1 MKIHVFLIIILI
13 MGITLNVS
21 NASMAPLKYENHHLD
36 SLNFS
41 SEPLGVFPSSEN
53 GFSFAVLNHSN
64 NYNISVVNTQYG
76 KALNVWSSPND
87 GIIRWTTLGINLPS
101 SGNANISFTFS
112 WNYNNNYLNTISN
125 IALSST
131 GGKMLD
137 QNFGSARGLNDTVTG
152 MENYTVG
159 KMPPIGQ
166 RLTDNLTVGGSNKEP
181 VLFSMEN
188 GYNQSIVDPL
198 PIFPLNFSGNGDLS
212 LDIGGPYCNIT
223 IYAISIS
230 NGTSG
235 IFPVYGGN
243 DSGMK
248 EKSLGYFPELGSEST
263 DFRYVGFDNSL
274 IFVNRSTFNVEE
286 LNLNNQSLRVLSSA
300 RAGSEFLY
308 AMAGYG
314 IYSVFYSNQSSTT
327 VTRIDESNM
336 TVSSN
341 TLNFSL
347 HGNISVL
354 QESSDLYGI
363 LTDNSA
369 ILLNLK
375 GKLVSFLENGSFP
388 LSASFENGV
397 LKTIRY
403 SQQDREVYSYEIN
416 STTYSMYHTVKT
428 EMAEFPSYNY
438 SFSFEN
444 DTRMMSVS
452 WSVPGKGNFLNEN
465 LTGIYLGSD
474 IESAALF
481 QNSVIFSNSSRYNIL
496 NSSGYY
502 SLNLSS
508 NMRYMASYN
517 DSIFFRENGNITVL
531 YEGAYPFINGSI
543 SVSISQKPF
552 YSGNSSEINIS
563 VHSESPWTIAAFIDQ
578 VEFPVRNSII
588 LFNPENFNNGTNLLS
603 LVVNN
608 SVGNS
613 YTLRQDL
620 FIDNYRP
627 RVNFNSST
635 NEISAGSNVS
645 FSIQNVPDNYVSNI
659 SVSVFLLSREGSYY
673 LFHVPNAYGGNL
685 TINITIRDLYGR
697 IVNIK
702 IPLFIIPNIPVS
714 NLSLLEGSF
723 LSSGN
728 LNLKWPSVS
737 GASSYSVNATGINAI
752 ESFVSENTTEFIQLA
767 NGRWNVVVDAV
778 FPDGVKMVIARANF
792 TVMSYSPHITALFN
806 RTNASFF
813 GDSGSNINLQV
824 TSNTTS
830 SVAIQIDGPDNL
842 TVNRVEIANIT
853 FTVINLS
860 SIKNMFHKNGTYIF
874 NVQATDRA
882 GLTSTE
888 NLSLIVNNTI
898 PSLSYLKNSI
908 YTNESQYRL
917 NLRKGSGG
925 YFIISVINHTG
936 PSPEVNTNG
945 SISFSG
951 NYSSAVLKITYQNS
965 FGNWNSRNLT
975 VVYSNVEPVVS
986 INEIRGIGNG
996 SYMVNYSSYSPVNET
1011 IIFSLGKFIVYTTSI
1026 QTGQFSLNVSH
1037 NGNYSIRIVSRDL
1050 CGNVFSSRPLNL
1062 KVTAFPQVSGIRIEA
1077 SSFLGFGLLKVVLKG
1092 YVLNKVNVSL
1102 YLDGR
1107 NIGHSQSFILTMFP
1121 GYYNVS
1127 AVAQYGDRRDL
1138 RTVSIF
1144 STGILPEVVIAVAI
1158 SILYLDRNYRGS
1170 RDADVIME
1178 YLMSM
1183 GIIPVRTLIKEAKK
1197 GGVSRAAIRKFLK
1210 EEGGKYFEL
1219 RKDPD
1224 GDMYLYRKNP

>member
-1 MKIHVFLIIILI
+1 M
-13 MGITLNVS
+13 S
-21 NASMAPLKYENHHLD
+21 NASMAPLKYENYKLD

-53 GFSFAVLNHSN
+53 GFSFTVLNHSN

-76 KALNVWSSPND
+76 KALNIWSSPND
-87 GIIRWTTLGINLPS
+87 GIIQWTTLGINLPS
-101 SGNANISFTFS
+101 SGDANISFTFS

-125 IALSST
+125 IALASS

-152 MENYTVG
+152 VEKYTVG

-181 VLFSMEN
+181 VLFSMGN
-188 GYNQSIVDPL
+188 GHNQSIGDSL
-198 PIFPLNFSGNGDLS
+198 PIFPLNFSGNGGLS

-235 IFPVYGGN
+235 MFPVYGGY
-243 DSGMK
+243 DSSMK
-248 EKSLGYFPELGSEST
+248 EKSLGYFPELGSKST
-263 DFRYVGFDNSL
+263 DFRYDELDNSL

-300 RAGSEFLY
+300 RAGYEFLY

-327 VTRIDESNM
+327 VTRINESNM
-336 TVSSN
+336 TVSSRIF
-341 TLNFSL
+341 NFSL

-363 LTDNSA
+363 LTDDSA

-375 GKLVSFLENGSFP
+375 GKLASFMVNGSLP
-388 LSASFENGV
+388 LSASFVNGV

-416 STTYSMYHTVKT
+416 STTDSMFHKVQT
-428 EMAEFPSYNY
+428 EIAEFPSYNY

-444 DTRMMSVS
+444 DTCMMSVS
-452 WSVPGKGNFLNEN
+452 RSVPGNGNFLNEN
-465 LTGIYLGSD
+465 LTGIYLGSG

-481 QNSVIFSNSSRYNIL
+481 QSSVIFSNASRYYIL

-508 NMRYMASYN
+508 NMRYMASHN
-517 DSIFFRENGNITVL
+517 DSIFFMENGNIKVL

-563 VHSESPWTIAAFIDQ
+563 VHSESPWTIIAFIDQ
-578 VEFPVRNSII
+578 VEFPVHNSII
-588 LFNPENFNNGTNLLS
+588 LFNPENLNNGSSVLS
-603 LVVNN
+603 LTVNN

-613 YTLRQDL
+613 YIFRQDI

-635 NEISAGSNVS
+635 NAISAGSNVS
-645 FSIQNVPDNYVSNI
+645 FSIQNVPDNYVNNI
-659 SVSVFLLSREGSYY
+659 SVNGFFLSREGSYY
-673 LFHVPNAYGGNL
+673 LFHVPSASGGNM

-697 IVNIK
+697 ILNIK
-702 IPLFIIPNIPVS
+702 IPSFIIPKIPVS
-714 NLSLLEGSF
+714 NLSLLAGSF
-723 LSSGN
+723 LSSGY

-737 GASSYSVNATGINAI
+737 GASNYTVNATGINGM
-752 ESFVSENTTEFIQLA
+752 ESFASENTTEFIQLG
-767 NGRWNVVVDAV
+767 NGRWNVIVNAV
-778 FPDGVKMVIARANF
+778 FPDGVRMVIARANF
-792 TVMSYSPHITALFN
+792 TVMTFTPHITALFN

-813 GDSGSNINLQV
+813 GNSRSNITLQV
-824 TSNTTS
+824 ASNITS
-830 SVAIQIDGPDNL
+830 SVKIRIDGPNNL
-842 TVNRVEIANIT
+842 PVNRIEMANVT
-853 FTVINLS
+853 FAVLNLR
-860 SIKNMFHKNGTYIF
+860 SIKNTFHQNGTYIF
-874 NVQATDRA
+874 NIKATDKA
-882 GLTSTE
+882 GLSSSE
-888 NLSLIVNNTI
+888 NLSLNVNNTM
-898 PSLSYLKNSI
+898 PSLSYLKKRI
-908 YTNESQYRL
+908 YTNERVYRL
-917 NLRKGSGG
+917 DLQNSSGG
-925 YFIISVINHTG
+925 YFVTLVVNHTG
-936 PSPEVNTNG
+936 PSPVLNTNG
-945 SISFSG
+945 SVSFSG
-951 NYSSAVLKITYQNS
+951 NYSSVVLNITYVNS
-965 FGNWNSRNLT
+965 FGNWNSRNLRM
-975 VVYSNVEPVVS
+975 VYSNVPPVVS
-986 INEIRGIGNG
+986 INEIRYMGNG
-996 SYMVNYSSYSPVNET
+996 SYMVNYSSSSPVNET
-1011 IIFSLGKFIVYTTSI
+1011 ITFSLGTSVVYNTSI
-1026 QTGQFSLNVSH
+1026 EAGHFLLNVSH
-1037 NGNYSIRIVSRDL
+1037 NGNYSIRIVSRDI
-1050 CGNVFSSRPLNL
+1050 CGNLYTSVNSNL
-1062 KVTAFPQVSGIRIEA
+1062 TVKAFPQVSSMRIEA
-1077 SSFLGFGLLKVVLKG
+1077 SNFPGFGLLKVVLRG
-1092 YVLNKVNVSL
+1092 YILNDVSVRL
-1102 YLDGR
+1102 YLNGR
-1107 NIGHSQSFILTMFP
+1107 KLGGTNGLLLTILP

-1127 AVAQYGDRRDL
+1127 AVAQYDGHRVIRS
-1138 RTVSIF
+1138 VSIF

-1183 GIIPVRTLIKEAKK
+1183 GIIPIRTLIKEARRK
-1197 GGVSRAAIRKFLK
+1197 GVSRAAIRKFLK
-1210 EEGGKYFEL
+1210 GESGKYFEV